1 MLFRSDVY
9 KDFGF
14 DKNLLVKLSTM
25 PEDHVGEVATWQ
37 HAEAAL
43 AAACK
48 ASGMEFV
55 IQEGEGAFYGPK
67 LEFTLIDALGRA
79 WQCGTIQLDYQLPSA
94 ERLNAEYIGPDGQ
107 KHHPVML
114 HRAVLGSLERFI
126 GILIEHYAG
135 AFPLWLSPEQV
146 RILPISDK
154 ARAYA
159 ERTRDALAAE
169 GFRVNV
175 DFSADKLGAK
185 IRAATL
191 EKVPYQI
198 VVGPRDE
205 AAGTVSVRS
214 RADGDLGAMALDA
227 LIGRL
232 KGEL

>member
-1 MLFRSDVY
+1 
-9 KDFGF
+9 
-14 DKNLLVKLSTM
+14 M
-25 PEDHVGEVATWQ
+25 PEDHVGDEATWQ

-67 LEFTLIDALGRA
+67 LEFTLVDALGRA

-135 AFPLWLSPEQV
+135 AFPLWLAPDQV

-154 ARAYA
+154 ALAYA
-159 ERTRDALAAE
+159 SKVQAGLAEA
-169 GFRVNV
+169 GFRVDV
-175 DFSADKLGAK
+175 DTSAEKLGAK
-185 IRAATL
+185 IRAATVQ
-191 EKVPYQI
+191 KIPYQV

-205 AAGTVSVRS
+205 AAGTISVRS
-214 RADGDLGAMALDA
+214 RSEGDLGAMTLADF
-227 LIGRL
+227 INRL
-232 KGEL
+232 NEETTKHI